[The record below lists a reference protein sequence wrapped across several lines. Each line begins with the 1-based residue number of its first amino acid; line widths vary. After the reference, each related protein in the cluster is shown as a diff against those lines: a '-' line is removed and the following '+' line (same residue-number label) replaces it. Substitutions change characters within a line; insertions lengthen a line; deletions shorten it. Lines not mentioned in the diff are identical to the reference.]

1 MWQCIEKDNNNKPC
15 SKKFSREVISGNLL
29 AIIQQLLGNVS
40 IKSIVKEWLI
50 SGENVQEKLYI
61 EFSPREV
68 NACAREDELERRLLR
83 LFGGLSQIVSDRN
96 SIFIV
101 IEQATL
107 VFLLNFTSNFD
118 QLQEKLPI
126 EQSSGFQ

>member
-1 MWQCIEKDNNNKPC
+1 MYRNEDNNNKPC

-29 AIIQQLLGNVS
+29 AIIQQLLSNVS
-40 IKSIVKEWLI
+40 IKSIVKKLLI

-83 LFGGLSQIVSDRN
+83 LFGGLSQIIS
-96 SIFIV
+96 
-101 IEQATL
+101 QTL
-107 VFLLNFTSNFD
+107 SL
-118 QLQEKLPI
+118 
-126 EQSSGFQ
+126 